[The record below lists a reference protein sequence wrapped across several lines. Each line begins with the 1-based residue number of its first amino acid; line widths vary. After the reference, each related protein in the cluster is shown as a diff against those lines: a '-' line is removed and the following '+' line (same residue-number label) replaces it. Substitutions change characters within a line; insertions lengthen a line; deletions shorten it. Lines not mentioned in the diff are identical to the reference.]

1 MKTAKIIANHIVNI
15 ITFIAVLGAN
25 GIILEVAEWMSE
37 RNRIGDIT
45 LYPYYYI
52 LATCLCLYTDIVMFH
67 KKDKILKGE

>member
-1 MKTAKIIANHIVNI
+1 MKVAAKIIINI

-52 LATCLCLYTDIVMFH
+52 LATCLCLYTDIVMFN